1 MGLESAI
8 ELGISVSVDSPHWRY
23 EANDDPRDAKRDET
37 RSRESM
43 SAYTRKKRSSCDREG
58 NSMYRAS
65 GTVKVAW
72 RSSFDAR
79 GVELDSLMAFEWAM
93 SGEVTCRLLSFC
105 LPVCLLA

>member
-1 MGLESAI
+1 
-8 ELGISVSVDSPHWRY
+8 
-23 EANDDPRDAKRDET
+23 
-37 RSRESM
+37 
-43 SAYTRKKRSSCDREG
+43 
-58 NSMYRAS
+58 MYRAS

-105 LPVCLLA
+105 LPACLNATGRASEGGGFCVDDLTILTGRCDRRMEP